1 VKSSKPA
8 KRALIVDD
16 EPDLCH
22 LAEITLTRMGLNTR
36 SANDISEA
44 KALLNSESFDVC
56 ITDMNLPDGNG
67 LELIEYIQS
76 NFPHIPTAVIT
87 AYGNMELAIKS
98 LKAGAF
104 DFVSKPV
111 DLEILRN
118 LVTSAIS
125 LPSSAQDESINTGS
139 SKYQLLGES
148 TAINK
153 LKKQITKLA
162 RSQAPIFIHGESGCG
177 KELAARLIHQQS
189 ARSDKEFIPVNCGAI
204 PAELVESEFFGHKK
218 GSFTGAAGDKKGL
231 FEAADG
237 GTLFLDEI
245 ADLPLQMQ
253 VKLLRAIQEKSIRP
267 IGAHAEHPVDIRIL
281 SASHKNLSQLVQQG
295 LFREDLYY
303 RINVIELKVPS
314 LRARKDDIPLLTRY
328 FLSRFTKEANLTE
341 KPSFSNEAME
351 ALTQYDFP
359 GNVRELENILERSM
373 ALAEDNIIQLGDLQ
387 LPQAIQGSSI
397 TAAEKT
403 AKVIHTNANLA
414 EQEKSSII
422 EALESTR
429 WNKTAAAKKL
439 GITLRQLRYRL
450 NKLNID

>member
-22 LAEITLTRMGLNTR
+22 LAEITLTRMGLDTR

-44 KALLNSESFDVC
+44 KALLNSENFDVC

-76 NFPHIPTAVIT
+76 SFPHIPTAVIT

-118 LVTSAIS
+118 LVNSAIS
-125 LPSSAQDESINTGS
+125 LPSSNENKPINTGS

-148 TAINK
+148 LAINK

-189 ARSDKEFIPVNCGAI
+189 ARSDKDFIPVNCGAI
-204 PAELVESEFFGHKK
+204 PEELVESEFFGHKK
-218 GSFTGAAGDKKGL
+218 GSFTGATGDKKGL

-267 IGAHAEHPVDIRIL
+267 IGAHTEQHVDIRIL

-314 LRARKDDIPLLTRY
+314 LRARKEDIPLLTEY
-328 FLSRFTKEANLTE
+328 FLNRFTKEANLFE
-341 KPSFSNEAME
+341 KPSFSSEAMK

-373 ALAEDNIIQLGDLQ
+373 ALAEEDMIQLSDLQ
-387 LPQAIQGSSI
+387 LPQVIQGHVE
-397 TAAEKT
+397 AATEKP
-403 AKVIHTNANLA
+403 AKASQPGASLA
-414 EQEKSSII
+414 DQEKNSIV

-439 GITLRQLRYRL
+439 GLTLRQLRYRL
-450 NKLNID
+450 NKLGID